1 MGLVYDEKSCGVV
14 LFRIEN
20 GERLYLILHYPGGHF
35 DLPKGHVEDDDK
47 DEHATARRELEEET
61 GISEIEFIEGYREQ
75 IDYDF
80 KHKKNRI
87 TKEVIFFLAKTETKK
102 VKISFEHTDFHWLP
116 YDGAFNRVT
125 FDNAKNLLK
134 KAEQFLK

>member
-1 MGLVYDEKSCGVV
+1 MGINYDEKSCGIV
-14 LFRIEN
+14 LFRIEK

-35 DLPKGHVEDDDK
+35 DLPKGHVEDK
-47 DEHATARRELEEET
+47 EDEHETAQRELEEET
-61 GISEIEFIEGYREQ
+61 GISEIEFIDGYREQ
-75 IDYDF
+75 IAYEF
-80 KHKKNRI
+80 KHKKKM
-87 TKEVIFFLAKTETKK
+87 TSKEVIFFLAKTEKEN